1 MNFTARDFLLIEG
14 KDDFVELR
22 IIAEHVGD
30 LLRTDDPQRIRTAT
44 LAVLREVMEEA
55 LVEVGTLNPTTGEL
69 DTWTCGHQEA
79 IDRISREW
87 QALARS
93 LKLYEIACFRDTIR
107 GKEIAAQLPGRVA
120 APPGS

>member
-1 MNFTARDFLLIEG
+1 MNFTTRDFVIIEG

-30 LLRTDDPQRIRTAT
+30 LLRTDDPHRIRVAT
-44 LAVLREVMEEA
+44 LAVLREVMEEN
-55 LVEVGTLNPTTGEL
+55 LMEVGTLNLATGEL

-79 IDRISREW
+79 IDRITREW
-87 QALARS
+87 QPLARP

-107 GKEIAAQLPGRVA
+107 GKEIAAQLIGNLR
-120 APPGS
+120 GNSN